1 MYRFGNAEWRR
12 DSECHPIRLEH
23 DALPKEKPSPG
34 PRVREANGR
43 FMQYNSGTVTAPPTP
58 SLSIFLNCQTL
69 LPVQLSRDVSGHL
82 ALGFDAQSGALR
94 LAVNRPDN
102 RAVVNGGERGG
113 TLLDIDPLALPGM
126 DPGISNTIH
135 VQDLNQRK
143 FWDLIVTSD
152 NSLYFFIE
160 VNSEQRKYQ
169 KIGSDLR

>member
-1 MYRFGNAEWRR
+1 MAANAE
-12 DSECHPIRLEH
+12 
-23 DALPKEKPSPG
+23 K
-34 PRVREANGR
+34 
-43 FMQYNSGTVTAPPTP
+43 
-58 SLSIFLNCQTL
+58 
-69 LPVQLSRDVSGHL
+69 
-82 ALGFDAQSGALR
+82 
-94 LAVNRPDN
+94 
-102 RAVVNGGERGG
+102 
-113 TLLDIDPLALPGM
+113 TLLDIHPLALPGM